1 MLIKSMSELENY
13 EKILEELD
21 GNETIFLNS
30 NGKNEYVIMNISEYE
45 KYKEDSASIELLAKL
60 QKSELSLD
68 QFDPIPYS
76 EAIKRIKSRY

>member
-1 MLIKSMSELENY
+1 MLIKSVSELENY
-13 EKILEELD
+13 VKILEELD

-45 KYKEDSASIELLAKL
+45 KYKEDSESIELLAKL
-60 QKSELSLD
+60 QKSELSLE

-76 EAIKRIKSRY
+76 NAIERIKSRY